1 MSLVQYVP
9 TDTFIHR
16 LDPRTKLAAI
26 PIVLVLSLILEHP
39 LYLFILLLAV
49 MGTWLYIRAPF
60 SYVKRLL
67 IMLAIFMVM
76 IVLIQGLFFHQRSAS
91 YGAADADR
99 TVLVDLIP
107 SFLRVGAIERVFGSA
122 DDAERSLVLYRA
134 GVIFGVTLG
143 LRLASIVSIMPLLT
157 MTTSLTDL
165 MLALAKLRL
174 PWTYSY
180 LVVTSFRF
188 VPLLMSQTDTILS
201 AQKLRGLAVEKANLV
216 RRITAYAPLAVP
228 VILGAFRNSEQLEAV
243 LACRGFIN
251 VTERTTLY
259 EIGWQ
264 RRDSVALALMLI
276 LILVSLALRVTGI
289 ASLPI

>member
-16 LDPRTKLAAI
+16 LDPRTKLALI
-26 PIVLVLSLILEHP
+26 PCVLILSLVLEHP
-39 LYLFILLLAV
+39 LFLLVVLASIMV
-49 MGTWLYIRAPF
+49 AWLYIRAPLA
-60 SYVKRLL
+60 YVSQ
-67 IMLAIFMVM
+67 IFVVIVIFMVM
-76 IVLIQGLFFHQRSAS
+76 IILIQGMFYHQRSAS
-91 YGAADADR
+91 YGVAEADR

-107 SFLRVGAIERVFGSA
+107 SSLRVGPVARIFGPA
-122 DDAERSLVLYRA
+122 DQTDRALVLYKV

-143 LRLASIVSIMPLLT
+143 LRLGCIVSIMPLLT
-157 MTTSLTDL
+157 MTTPLTDL
-165 MLALAKLRL
+165 MLAIAKLGV
-174 PWTYSY
+174 PWKYAY

-228 VILGAFRNSEQLEAV
+228 VILGAFRNSEQLETV
-243 LACRGFIN
+243 LACRGFMN

-264 RRDSVALALMLI
+264 RRDSVALTLMI
-276 LILVSLALRVTGI
+276 LAIVVSVGLRVTGV
-289 ASLPI
+289 ASLPT

>member
-26 PIVLVLSLILEHP
+26 PIVLILSLVLEHP

-49 MGTWLYIRAPF
+49 MGTWFFIRAPF
-60 SYVKRLL
+60 AYVKRLL
-67 IMLAIFMVM
+67 IMLALFMVM

-91 YGAADADR
+91 YGATDADR
-99 TVLVDLIP
+99 TVWVDLIP
-107 SFLRVGAIERVFGSA
+107 SFLRVGAIERTFGAA
-122 DDAERSLVLYRA
+122 DDVERSLVLYRA

-143 LRLASIVSIMPLLT
+143 LRLACIVSIMPLLT

-180 LVVTSFRF
+180 LIVTSFRF

-264 RRDSVALALMLI
+264 RRDSIALAIMLL

>member
-9 TDTFIHR
+9 TDKFIHH
-16 LDPRTKLAAI
+16 LDPRTKLALI
-26 PIVLVLSLILEHP
+26 PFVLVLSLVLEHP
-39 LYLFILLLAV
+39 LFLLILLV
-49 MGTWLYIRAPF
+49 CIMGTWIYIRAPLA
-60 SYVKRLL
+60 YVKQLL
-67 IMLAIFMVM
+67 IMIVIFMVM
-76 IVLIQGLFFHQRSAS
+76 IVLIQGLFFHQRTAS
-91 YGAADADR
+91 YGVAEADR
-99 TVLVDLIP
+99 AVFVDLIP
-107 SFLRVGAIERVFGSA
+107 SFLRVGPIERIFGAA
-122 DDAERSLVLYRA
+122 DQGDRALVLYRV
-134 GVIFGVTLG
+134 GVIFGITLG
-143 LRLASIVSIMPLLT
+143 LQLACIVSIMPLVT

-165 MLALAKLRL
+165 MLALAKLRI
-174 PWTYSY
+174 PWTYAY

-251 VTERTTLY
+251 VKERTTLY

-264 RRDSVALALMLI
+264 RRDSVALTVMFLG
-276 LILVSLALRVTGI
+276 ILVSVGLRVTGI
-289 ASLPI
+289 ASLPS